1 MVDASKGDV
10 RMGEIEDSVPGNPD
24 YDDALSE
31 GESRL
36 LPTLTILVLI
46 VLPFLLPQHLSTWA
60 SWVLGGAGVILLL
73 ALALAD
79 PGKIDRRSNLIR
91 WLSIALLMMLVA
103 SALVA
108 TGTLVADLIDGNT
121 EFSTAGP
128 LLLAGLL
135 VWLDANLTFALLYWQ
150 MDGGGSAERLH
161 NFGASPDFAFVE
173 QINPELAKPGWRP
186 TMADYLYLGHTN
198 SLAFSPTDVMPVTGR
213 AKLAMG
219 VHSVISLVILSLVI
233 ANAVNLMG

>member
-1 MVDASKGDV
+1 
-10 RMGEIEDSVPGNPD
+10 MGETGGSELSEPEDAQGLV
-24 YDDALSE
+24 E

-36 LPTLTILVLI
+36 LPTLTVLVI
-46 VLPFLLPQHLSTWA
+46 ITLPFLLPEHMSQWA
-60 SWVLGGAGVILLL
+60 KWVLGGVGIILLL
-73 ALALAD
+73 ATALAD
-79 PGKIDRRSNLIR
+79 PGRIDRRSSLIR
-91 WLSIALLMMLVA
+91 ALSIALLMLVVA
-103 SALVA
+103 SAMLA
-108 TGTLVADLIDGNT
+108 TGSLVVELIDGNT

-128 LLLAGLL
+128 LLLTGLL

-161 NFGASPDFAFVE
+161 NFGANPDFAFVE
-173 QINPELAKPGWRP
+173 QINPELARPGWRP

-198 SLAFSPTDVMPVTGR
+198 SLAFSPTDVMPITGR

-219 VHSVISLVILSLVI
+219 VHSIISLVILSLVI